1 MRRGFWAVVI
11 ALAVAAALVA
21 VLTTRRAQPG
31 PCVILVSVDTLRP
44 DHLGC
49 YGYDRDTSPGVD
61 AFAADATVFENC
73 YAQAPTTRP
82 SVAAMLTGLY
92 PHECRIFTNG
102 DNLPYLLKTV
112 PDYLREKGYR
122 TLAVSSNFVLGSN
135 SGFDQG
141 FDVFDNRLEELELVR
156 SVPER
161 IAEKTTDA
169 ALRLLEE
176 NRDALVFLWIH
187 YQDPHGP
194 YTPPAPFDT
203 AFIDPAAAPRRIAF
217 NSSISGIGGIP
228 SYQQIGAND
237 DFEYYR
243 GRYDGEIRYFDLHF
257 ARLLVALKEMG
268 LYDRALIIFTA
279 DHGEGMG
286 EHDYYFAHGEYVY
299 NSLIKV
305 PLLVRYGPGSAGR
318 RQDLVGLVDVLPTIM
333 AAAGVEAESGLEGR
347 NLLAPSLEPLAV
359 FSEMLGKYSIIDD
372 GVKLVLHADR
382 QEALLF
388 DLRNDPGEE
397 QNLIDAPEYASRF
410 EALAVALDR
419 AATRDRFGQE
429 IQRLPAD
436 LTDEDKAKLKSLGY
450 TH

>member
-1 MRRGFWAVVI
+1 
-11 ALAVAAALVA
+11 
-21 VLTTRRAQPG
+21 
-31 PCVILVSVDTLRP
+31 
-44 DHLGC
+44 
-49 YGYDRDTSPGVD
+49 
-61 AFAADATVFENC
+61 
-73 YAQAPTTRP
+73 
-82 SVAAMLTGLY
+82 
-92 PHECRIFTNG
+92 
-102 DNLPYLLKTV
+102 
-112 PDYLREKGYR
+112 
-122 TLAVSSNFVLGSN
+122 
-135 SGFDQG
+135 
-141 FDVFDNRLEELELVR
+141 
-156 SVPER
+156 
-161 IAEKTTDA
+161 
-169 ALRLLEE
+169 
-176 NRDALVFLWIH
+176 LVFLWIH

-203 AFIDPAAAPRRIAF
+203 AFIDPAAAPRKVAF

-228 SYQQIGAND
+228 SYQRIGDSD

-257 ARLLVALKEMG
+257 ARLLQALKEMG

-305 PLLVRYGPGSAGR
+305 PLVVRYGSGSAGR

-333 AAAGVEAESGLEGR
+333 AAAGVEADSSLEGR
-347 NLLAPSLEPLAV
+347 DLLAPSLEPLAV